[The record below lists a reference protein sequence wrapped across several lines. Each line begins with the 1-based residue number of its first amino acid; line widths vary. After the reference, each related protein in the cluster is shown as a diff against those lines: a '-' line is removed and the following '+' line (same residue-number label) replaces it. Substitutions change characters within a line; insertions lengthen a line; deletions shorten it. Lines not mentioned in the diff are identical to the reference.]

1 MKSRY
6 GIQFFVLII
15 LRKHSLI
22 ILYISNIQDK
32 NNTLK
37 YERNIISLLK
47 STDKQLQKSLNKD
60 RRAGGF
66 VVSVSK
72 S

>member
-1 MKSRY
+1 MNKLFKDLGLSTT
-6 GIQFFVLII
+6 V
-15 LRKHSLI
+15 
-22 ILYISNIQDK
+22 
-32 NNTLK
+32 
-37 YERNIISLLK
+37 LK
-47 STDKQLQKSLNKD
+47 SIDKQLQKSLNKD